1 MNAKGSV
8 NFYQFTLVLFDLG
21 SDYIGQ
27 AGRNLFIFPA
37 YTSYV
42 LELQV
47 WVCHRI
53 GSTDFLIQ
61 YKLSSQEICLFV
73 IFTPLK

>member
-21 SDYIGQ
+21 FDYVGQ

-37 YTSYV
+37 YASYV
-42 LELQV
+42 LELLV
-47 WVCHRI
+47 WVCHQV